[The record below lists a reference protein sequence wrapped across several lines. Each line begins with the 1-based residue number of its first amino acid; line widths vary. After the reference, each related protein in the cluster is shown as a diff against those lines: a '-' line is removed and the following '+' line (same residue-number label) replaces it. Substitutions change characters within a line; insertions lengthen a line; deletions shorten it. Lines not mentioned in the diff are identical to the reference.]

1 MKGFDTNRRRDSI
14 LELLKENEKVF
25 VSKLAEIFD
34 VSDVTIRIDLNELEQ
49 SGLLRRVHGG
59 AIGTKRAYYEMSL
72 NDRMEINKVE
82 KIKIAKACADL
93 IMDGD
98 TLLIDSGTTTQYLAR
113 ELSERS
119 NLTVVTNS
127 LLVAQEFVYNRTVN
141 VILLGGSLDLHYQFT
156 YGNDAISQLTKYRAD
171 KTILATDGISVEH
184 GLTTYHH
191 QELDVS
197 RVMIERSNEVI
208 VVADHSKIGREGFS
222 NISGISG
229 IEVLI
234 TNKEKKHR
242 NELDALRHN
251 GIDVIEV

>member
-1 MKGFDTNRRRDSI
+1 MKGFNTNRRRDRI
-14 LELLKENEKVF
+14 LELLKENEKVS

-34 VSDVTIRIDLNELEQ
+34 VSDVTIRIDLTDLEQ

-59 AIGTKRAYYEMSL
+59 AVGTKRAYYEMSL
-72 NDRMEINKVE
+72 NDRMDNNKVE
-82 KIKIAKACADL
+82 KIKIAKASADL
-93 IMDGD
+93 IMEGD

-127 LLVAQEFVYNRTVN
+127 LLVAQEFVYNRAVS
-141 VILLGGSLDLHYQFT
+141 VILLGGSLNLHYQFT
-156 YGNDAISQLTKYRAD
+156 YGNDTIAQLTNYRAD
-171 KTILATDGISVEH
+171 KTILATDGISVKH

-197 RVMIERSNEVI
+197 RLMIERSNEVI

-222 NISGISG
+222 NITGISS
-229 IEVLI
+229 IDVLI
-234 TNKEKKHR
+234 TNNYENYR
-242 NELDALRHN
+242 MELDAFIEN
-251 GIDVIEV
+251 GIDVKEI